1 MELIVTC
8 DCVLVRSLSWNWLS
22 LAACVFLVPF
32 MFGLYYIPESPP
44 WLVYNEEE
52 DLAFKS
58 MAQIRWDLLKGWG
71 AG

>member
-1 MELIVTC
+1 MIVKFFYT
-8 DCVLVRSLSWNWLS
+8 RSLSWNWLS

-58 MAQIRWDLLKGWG
+58 MAQIRSRILYLKEDSI
-71 AG
+71 